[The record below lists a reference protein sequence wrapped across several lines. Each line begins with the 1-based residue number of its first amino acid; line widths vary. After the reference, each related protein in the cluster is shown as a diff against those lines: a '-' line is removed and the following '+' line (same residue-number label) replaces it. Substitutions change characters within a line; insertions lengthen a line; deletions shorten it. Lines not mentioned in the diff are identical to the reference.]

1 MKTSNVIKCWI
12 VSLAIAGA
20 TTCSALGEYVAAH
33 PLAYVGGASVRDG
46 ECVSLVKQA
55 TGAPLTTRWIRGVR
69 VKGAKLASG
78 TAIATF
84 GPNGRYA
91 GHAALY
97 LGQNAEGIRVVDQSG
112 RRPAVRNAKGKLIQ
126 AARSAQPPAIRII
139 KWASRGGHGEVD
151 NGDLYFVVK

>member
-1 MKTSNVIKCWI
+1 MKTSKVIKCWI
-12 VSLAIAGA
+12 VSLGIAGA
-20 TTCSALGEYVAAH
+20 TTFSACGDYVAAH
-33 PLAYVGGASVRDG
+33 PQAYVGGASVRDG
-46 ECVSLVKQA
+46 ECVSLVKEA
-55 TGAPLTTRWIRGVR
+55 TGAPLTARWKRGAR

-84 GPNGRYA
+84 GPNGLYS

-112 RRPAVRNAKGKLIQ
+112 RRPAVRNAKGKLIK
-126 AARSAQPPAIRII
+126 AARPAQPPSIRII
-139 KWASRGGHGEVD
+139 KWASHGGHGEVD